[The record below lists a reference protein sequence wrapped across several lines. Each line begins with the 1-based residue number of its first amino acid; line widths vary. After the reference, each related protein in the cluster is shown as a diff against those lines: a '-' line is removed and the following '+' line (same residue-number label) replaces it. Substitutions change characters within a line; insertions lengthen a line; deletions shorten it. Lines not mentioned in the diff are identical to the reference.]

1 MKYIT
6 FVLLILFSFE
16 LSKANDLR
24 TPDVR
29 NLGMGENDLVN
40 SLLFNPALMVLNK
53 DRQIYFEFVNRY
65 QLKELNTFNGAF
77 IYPFE
82 LLTTAVEITSFGYKE
97 YKENMFRFS
106 LGKQLDGKWSAGIG
120 IQYKML
126 QSDLYEFIPAALSID
141 VGVSYK
147 PVDNLFINLLI
158 VDFPSVKINQ
168 NGIDYKMF
176 ELKKIQTGFR
186 WYIIQQLLISSGI
199 SFENFER
206 FSGSFGLEY
215 LAFENFHLRAGIHLS
230 PFRPSI
236 GVGYSF
242 LSFTVD
248 AAALFDSVLGISS
261 GLAVSYSF

>member
-97 YKENMFRFS
+97 YRENMFRFS

-176 ELKKIQTGFR
+176 ELKKIQTGFS

>member
-1 MKYIT
+1 
-6 FVLLILFSFE
+6 
-16 LSKANDLR
+16 
-24 TPDVR
+24 
-29 NLGMGENDLVN
+29 
-40 SLLFNPALMVLNK
+40 
-53 DRQIYFEFVNRY
+53 
-65 QLKELNTFNGAF
+65 
-77 IYPFE
+77 
-82 LLTTAVEITSFGYKE
+82 
-97 YKENMFRFS
+97 
-106 LGKQLDGKWSAGIG
+106 
-120 IQYKML
+120 ML